1 MSEEMHRE
9 PEDAA
14 AIRIF
19 LVSDTHL
26 SRRRAYFQDNWE
38 VFVAEVAAERPELVI
53 GLGDLSFNGADEDDD
68 LAFARSEF
76 DRLAAPT
83 AVIPGNHDLGESGPD
98 PRRGQTIDAVRH
110 ERYLRHFQC
119 DRWIVDRGVWRI
131 IGLNSQLMESG
142 LAEEREQRAWLV
154 DAVETAERRHLL
166 LCLHKPLFLHAA
178 EEPAA
183 PLKALGPEARQW
195 LLSLCERARVPL
207 VVTGHAHEHRVLR
220 HVGTELL
227 WVPTTSFVQPGNAS
241 FGGAG
246 LTRAGY
252 VALDLLPDGS
262 FVHRFVEPPLFVNL
276 DLGNWMRHAGTS
288 IRLPPRPLRQRALP

>member
-1 MSEEMHRE
+1 
-9 PEDAA
+9 
-14 AIRIF
+14 
-19 LVSDTHL
+19 
-26 SRRRAYFQDNWE
+26 
-38 VFVAEVAAERPELVI
+38 
-53 GLGDLSFNGADEDDD
+53 
-68 LAFARSEF
+68 
-76 DRLAAPT
+76 
-83 AVIPGNHDLGESGPD
+83 
-98 PRRGQTIDAVRH
+98 
-110 ERYLRHFQC
+110 
-119 DRWIVDRGVWRI
+119 
-131 IGLNSQLMESG
+131 
-142 LAEEREQRAWLV
+142 
-154 DAVETAERRHLL
+154 
-166 LCLHKPLFLHAA
+166 
-178 EEPAA
+178 
-183 PLKALGPEARQW
+183 
-195 LLSLCERARVPL
+195 VPL